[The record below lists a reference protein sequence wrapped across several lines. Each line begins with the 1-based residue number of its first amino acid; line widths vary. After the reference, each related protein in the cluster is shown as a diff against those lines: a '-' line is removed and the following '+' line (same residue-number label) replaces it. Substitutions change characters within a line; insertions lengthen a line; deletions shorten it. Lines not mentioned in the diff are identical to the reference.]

1 MDLLLKAP
9 GLETL
14 MEAPALWEEGVVDV
28 LGSWAG
34 SQHVDLLGRARV
46 EGLVQVALSGDINL
60 WVVFVKK
67 PETVGEAGFNSR
79 F

>member
-14 MEAPALWEEGVVDV
+14 REGPALWEKGVVDV
-28 LGSWAG
+28 RGSWAG

-46 EGLVQVALSGDINL
+46 EGLAQVALSGYRLVKPLAVYIV
-60 WVVFVKK
+60 WVYKK
-67 PETVGEAGFNSR
+67 SE
-79 F
+79 